1 MVEPEGSRVSAPCWR
16 SRLVAEGQVVTLPP
30 ALVVLRP
37 AWGLAVDLTEPMP
50 VGSTWGVTVALVVLA
65 RSVRPVVAVARV
77 RVLVVPVAPGVVS
90 AVAAVAVARGM
101 ALQAALLTAAL
112 GVPDSLAF

>member
-1 MVEPEGSRVSAPCWR
+1 M
-16 SRLVAEGQVVTLPP
+16 VAEGRVVTSRP

-37 AWGLAVDLTEPMP
+37 VWGLAVDLTEPMP
-50 VGSTWGVTVALVVLA
+50 VGSTWVVTAALVVLA
-65 RSVRPVVAVARV
+65 RSVRPVVAVAPV
-77 RVLVVPVAPGVVS
+77 RVLVVPVAPVVVL

-101 ALQAALLTAAL
+101 ALQAVLLTVAL

>member
-1 MVEPEGSRVSAPCWR
+1 M
-16 SRLVAEGQVVTLPP
+16 VTLPP

-50 VGSTWGVTVALVVLA
+50 VGSTWVVTAALVVLA
-65 RSVRPVVAVARV
+65 RSVRPVVAVAPE
-77 RVLVVPVAPGVVS
+77 RVLVVLVVPGVVL

>member
-1 MVEPEGSRVSAPCWR
+1 M
-16 SRLVAEGQVVTLPP
+16 VTLPP